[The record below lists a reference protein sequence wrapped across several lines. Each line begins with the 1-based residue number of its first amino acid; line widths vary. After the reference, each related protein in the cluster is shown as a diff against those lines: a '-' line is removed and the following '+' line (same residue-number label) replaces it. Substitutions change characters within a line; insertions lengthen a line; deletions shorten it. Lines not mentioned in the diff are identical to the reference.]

1 VFEFYIFPTH
11 GAKTMSET
19 SKRFTDRLE
28 DLMLNSFEPM
38 TEESALEWAR
48 WEGVTNEMTN
58 NDVFAALAR
67 AKFSVLGSLVAN
79 EYETPDSD
87 RMLDEGH
94 TRERA
99 IEHWIKLF
107 TQDN

>member
-1 VFEFYIFPTH
+1 MY
-11 GAKTMSET
+11 ET
-19 SKRFTDRLE
+19 KKRFTERLE
-28 DLMLNSFEPM
+28 NLMMNSFEPM
-38 TEESALEWAR
+38 TEEQALDEAR
-48 WEGVTNEMTN
+48 WEGLLQNELTV

-67 AKFSVLGSLVAN
+67 AKYSVLGSLIAN

-99 IEHWIKLF
+99 IKKWLELF
-107 TQDN
+107 TK

>member
-1 VFEFYIFPTH
+1 MTE
-11 GAKTMSET
+11 AK
-19 SKRFTDRLE
+19 KRFTERLE

-38 TEESALEWAR
+38 TEERALDEAK
-48 WEGVTNEMTN
+48 WEGLLQNELTV

-67 AKFSVLGSLVAN
+67 AKFNVLGELIAN

-87 RMLDEGH
+87 RMLDEGF

-99 IEHWIKLF
+99 IEHFTKLF
-107 TQDN
+107 TK

>member
-1 VFEFYIFPTH
+1 MY
-11 GAKTMSET
+11 ET
-19 SKRFTDRLE
+19 KKRFTERLE
-28 DLMLNSFEPM
+28 NLMMNSFEPM
-38 TEESALEWAR
+38 TEESALEWAA
-48 WEGVTNEMTN
+48 WEGVLENDMTT

-67 AKFSVLGSLVAN
+67 AKFSVLGSLIAN

-99 IEHWIKLF
+99 IEKWIELF
-107 TQDN
+107 TK

>member
-1 VFEFYIFPTH
+1 MY
-11 GAKTMSET
+11 ET
-19 SKRFTDRLE
+19 KKRFTERLE
-28 DLMLNSFEPM
+28 NLMMDSFEPM
-38 TEESALEWAR
+38 TEEQALDEAR
-48 WEGVTNEMTN
+48 WEGVLQNELAV

-67 AKFSVLGSLVAN
+67 AKYSVLGSLIAN

-99 IEHWIKLF
+99 IEHWLELF
-107 TQDN
+107 TK

>member
-1 VFEFYIFPTH
+1 MY
-11 GAKTMSET
+11 ET
-19 SKRFTDRLE
+19 KKQFTDRLE
-28 DLMLNSFEPM
+28 NLMLNSFEPM
-38 TEESALEWAR
+38 TEEQALDEAR
-48 WEGVTNEMTN
+48 WEGLLQNELTV

-67 AKFSVLGSLVAN
+67 AKYNVLGELIAN

-99 IEHWIKLF
+99 IEHFKKLF
-107 TQDN
+107 K